1 MIPIQGCWVSLGE
14 GDQLGIVI
22 GHEYNNGKNLAR
34 VSWGRSGEVRL
45 HNVNELCCGFR
56 PGHVVQDVPMSNTRR
71 PLGMA
76 TVIHHRT
83 IAGRDMVLV
92 QLHATGESRWL
103 PYENLRRV
111 KDAGLKYTRKEAP
124 EPDSAER
131 FRLKALAYALD
142 SWNQVT
148 GALDRLDVDPL
159 PHQIDLVHKIMISDQ
174 TNWLIAD
181 DVGLGKTIEVGLLLA
196 AMKRRG
202 QARRVL
208 VVCPAGVARQWKDEM
223 QHKFN
228 EDFRIYGTDFNIT
241 QLSDWSTFD
250 KVIVSIDRAKSPS
263 HTPVFGTSGDWD
275 VIVFD
280 EAHHLS
286 KRESR
291 SITQRYQLAERLR
304 RHTDAF
310 IFLSGTPH
318 QGNTLQFLNL
328 LRLLR
333 PDLQRRFTSISD
345 YKTLVSEV
353 VLRNQ
358 KNLVT
363 DAEGKFL
370 FRGQDTSLVEVPL
383 SDSALEFN
391 SELQEYLISGY
402 AASETGGAT
411 GRAIGFVMTIY
422 RKLASS
428 SIAAIERA
436 LSRRLARLRG
446 EGAEFSAAN
455 GGLTL
460 SEIEDAFDEG
470 NDGLDSLDAYA
481 DTATASNTGA
491 NPFFVGEQAQISHL
505 LKAASEVKK
514 EDLKL
519 ARFFS
524 QIVAP
529 LYTRRQK
536 LLIFTEYRATQE
548 YIVNSLKEH
557 YPTAGVS
564 QINGSMA
571 LQEKM
576 DNIAD
581 FNENAQFM
589 VSTEAGGEGINLH
602 SNCHSMV
609 NYDLP
614 WNPVRLVQRAGRLYR
629 YGQKNRV
636 MVFNLLANDTFDN
649 KCLNM
654 MLERVYSIAQDMAQV
669 SPEFKDGLETEI
681 IGELLERVDMA
692 SMLAANRRMD
702 IRRSQDDIDEAVS
715 KAKEA
720 KTQQEMLFANVESY
734 DPQAATAIYT
744 FGQNDVL
751 SFLEGILK
759 YNEITIRNRLHNG
772 RVLELELPEKLRGR
786 FLEFRAGATVVRVT
800 TDRRLAMRLK
810 EVVPMDFKNSFFVH
824 LIEFAKSTKFGGE
837 FAAVQGYESGCLGIY
852 KLRWQND
859 QGIPREESLLP
870 VFLPNDGDEP
880 VANPDFF
887 GYLLSHP
894 QMDRLSPHIID
905 SDERGENLSI
915 LNNSAHAELSNRCTK
930 LRHPNDVVLLAAADV
945 TRVD

>member
-1 MIPIQGCWVSLGE
+1 MHKV
-14 GDQLGIVI
+14 D
-22 GHEYNNGKNLAR
+22 
-34 VSWGRSGEVRL
+34 
-45 HNVNELCCGFR
+45 ELCCGFR

-92 QLHATGESRWL
+92 QLHTTGESRWL

-111 KDAGLKYTRKEAP
+111 KDASLKYMRKEAP
-124 EPDSAER
+124 EQDCAER
-131 FRLKALAYALD
+131 FRLKVLAYALD

-148 GALDRLDVDPL
+148 GSLDRLDVDPL
-159 PHQIDLVHKIMISDQ
+159 PHQIDLVHKIMTSDQ

-208 VVCPAGVARQWKDEM
+208 VVCPAGVARQWQDEM

-228 EDFRIYGTDFNIT
+228 EDFRIYGADFNIT
-241 QLSDWSTFD
+241 QLSHWPTFE
-250 KVIVSIDRAKSPS
+250 KVIVSIDRAKSLTHAPI
-263 HTPVFGTSGDWD
+263 FGASGDWD

-291 SITQRYQLAERLR
+291 SVTQRYQLAERLR
-304 RHTDAF
+304 EHTDAF

-333 PDLQRRFTSISD
+333 PDLQRRFTSVSD

-370 FRGQDTSLVEVPL
+370 FRGQDTSLVEVPQ
-383 SDSALEFN
+383 SNPALKFN
-391 SELQEYLISGY
+391 AELQEYLISGY
-402 AASETGGAT
+402 AASETGEAT

-428 SIAAIERA
+428 SIVAIERA

-446 EGAEFSAAN
+446 EACKSAAVN
-455 GGLTL
+455 GELTFN
-460 SEIEDAFDEG
+460 EIEDAFDEG
-470 NDGLDSLDAYA
+470 SDGLDSLDAFA
-481 DTATASNTGA
+481 DSATATSIGA
-491 NPFFVGEQAQISHL
+491 NPFFAGEQAQIAHL
-505 LKAASEVKK
+505 LRAAFEVKN

-529 LYTRRQK
+529 LYARRQK

-548 YIVNSLKEH
+548 YIVNALRER
-557 YPTAGVS
+557 YPTADVS
-564 QINGSMA
+564 QINGSMN

-576 DNIAD
+576 NNIAN
-581 FNENAQFM
+581 FNETAQFM

-636 MVFNLLANDTFDN
+636 MVFNLLANDNFDN

-681 IGELLERVDMA
+681 IGELLERVDIA
-692 SMLAANRRMD
+692 SMLAANRKMD

-759 YNEITIRNRLHNG
+759 YAEITIRNRLYNG
-772 RVLELELPEKLRGR
+772 RVLEIELPEKMRGR
-786 FLEFRAGATVVRVT
+786 FPEFRTGATVVRVT
-800 TDRRLAMRLK
+800 TDRRLSMRLR
-810 EVVPMDFKNSFFVH
+810 EVVPMDFKSSFFIH
-824 LIEFAKSTKFGGE
+824 LIEFAKSPRFGGE
-837 FAAVQGYESGCLGIY
+837 FAALRGDDSGCLGIY

-870 VFLPNDGDEP
+870 VFLSGDGDKP
-880 VANPDFF
+880 VANPEFF
-887 GYLLSHP
+887 GHLLHKP
-894 QMDRLSPHIID
+894 QENRLQPHSLD
-905 SDERGENLSI
+905 ASERGDNLSI
-915 LNNSAHAELSNRCTK
+915 LKNSAHAELSNRCTK

-945 TRVD
+945 KTVD

>member
-1 MIPIQGCWVSLGE
+1 MHKV
-14 GDQLGIVI
+14 D
-22 GHEYNNGKNLAR
+22 
-34 VSWGRSGEVRL
+34 
-45 HNVNELCCGFR
+45 ELCCGFR

-92 QLHATGESRWL
+92 QLHTTGESRWL

-111 KDAGLKYTRKEAP
+111 KDAGLKYMRKEAP
-124 EPDSAER
+124 EQDCAER
-131 FRLKALAYALD
+131 FRLKVLAYALD

-148 GALDRLDVDPL
+148 GSLDRLDVDPL
-159 PHQIDLVHKIMISDQ
+159 PHQIDLVHKIMTSDQ

-208 VVCPAGVARQWKDEM
+208 VVCPAGVARQWQDEM

-228 EDFRIYGTDFNIT
+228 EDFRIYGADFNIT
-241 QLSDWSTFD
+241 QLSHWPTFE
-250 KVIVSIDRAKSPS
+250 KVIVSIDRAKSLTHAPI
-263 HTPVFGTSGDWD
+263 FGASGDWD

-291 SITQRYQLAERLR
+291 SVTQRYQLAERLR
-304 RHTDAF
+304 EHTDAF

-333 PDLQRRFTSISD
+333 PDLQRRFTSVSD
-345 YKTLVSEV
+345 YKTLISEV

-370 FRGQDTSLVEVPL
+370 FRGQDTSLVEVPQ
-383 SDSALEFN
+383 SNPALKFN
-391 SELQEYLISGY
+391 AELQEYLISGY
-402 AASETGGAT
+402 AASETGEAT

-428 SIAAIERA
+428 SIVAIERA

-446 EGAEFSAAN
+446 EAGKSAAVN
-455 GGLTL
+455 GELTFN
-460 SEIEDAFDEG
+460 EIEDAFDEG
-470 NDGLDSLDAYA
+470 SDGLDSLDAFA
-481 DTATASNTGA
+481 DSATATSIGA
-491 NPFFVGEQAQISHL
+491 NPFFAGEQAQIAHL
-505 LKAASEVKK
+505 LKAAFEVKN

-529 LYTRRQK
+529 LHARRQK

-548 YIVNSLKEH
+548 YIVNALRER
-557 YPTAGVS
+557 YPTADVS
-564 QINGSMA
+564 QINGSMN
-571 LQEKM
+571 LQGKM
-576 DNIAD
+576 NNIAN
-581 FNENAQFM
+581 FNETAQFM

-636 MVFNLLANDTFDN
+636 MVFNLLANDNFDN

-681 IGELLERVDMA
+681 IGELLERVDIA
-692 SMLAANRRMD
+692 SMLAANRKMD

-759 YNEITIRNRLHNG
+759 YAEITIRNRLYNG
-772 RVLELELPEKLRGR
+772 RVLEIELPEKMRGR
-786 FLEFRAGATVVRVT
+786 FPEFRTGATVVRVT
-800 TDRRLAMRLK
+800 TDRRLSMRLR
-810 EVVPMDFKNSFFVH
+810 EVVPMDFKSSFFIH
-824 LIEFAKSTKFGGE
+824 LIEFAKSPRFGGE
-837 FAAVQGYESGCLGIY
+837 FAALRGDDSGCLGIY

-859 QGIPREESLLP
+859 QGIAREESLLP
-870 VFLPNDGDEP
+870 VFLSGDGDKP
-880 VANPDFF
+880 VANPEFF
-887 GYLLSHP
+887 VHLLHKP
-894 QMDRLSPHIID
+894 QENRLQPHSLD
-905 SDERGENLSI
+905 ASERGDNLSI
-915 LNNSAHAELSNRCTK
+915 LKNSAHAELSNRCTK

-945 TRVD
+945 KTVD